1 MALPSHA
8 ICYSISS
15 KWLSPRWFCSLPWL
29 LAAHMCVCAVVSTS
43 SRQYRIATVFV
54 FMQRTSAYTERRRRR
69 REISIDCAYPQL
81 FFVAV
86 YVKIRA
92 FASASVR
99 TRVSHSSSSKIVIR
113 VREGENDEYNRP
125 ESEEMTIL
133 PVFFLP
139 FFSLLFLASNS
150 SIVLFLSILSVGW
163 VTLVY
168 LVKRQRERKMSVLLV
183 PFFSFR
189 CILSM
194 IRANEEWILL

>member
-1 MALPSHA
+1 
-8 ICYSISS
+8 
-15 KWLSPRWFCSLPWL
+15 
-29 LAAHMCVCAVVSTS
+29 MCVCAVVSTS
-43 SRQYRIATVFV
+43 SRQYRIAIVFV
-54 FMQRTSAYTERRRRR
+54 FMQRISAYTERRRRR
-69 REISIDCAYPQL
+69 QRREISIGCAYSQL

-86 YVKIRA
+86 YDKIRA

-150 SIVLFLSILSVGW
+150 SIVLFLSILSVG
-163 VTLVY
+163 
-168 LVKRQRERKMSVLLV
+168 
-183 PFFSFR
+183 
-189 CILSM
+189 
-194 IRANEEWILL
+194 